1 MNSHC
6 QISKKNTNFG
16 IAVDIG
22 TTTVVAHL
30 VNIDTGKIS
39 ATLSEINAQRKYGA
53 DVITR
58 IKYCGK
64 NGHDKLTSLIRE
76 QIISMIIEL
85 CGGICNFADIKGVS
99 LAGNTIMQHIAAGY
113 SPVSMGAVP
122 FSTISFFGGMFDT
135 WNGLHVNQIYYAP
148 CISAYVG
155 GDITAGVL
163 AAGFDSHIEEPA
175 IFLDIGTNGEI
186 VLKYNGTYYC
196 CATAAGPAFEGAGIT
211 MGVAAVKGAID
222 HVSLD
227 PTNSSKLNFTTIG
240 NEEPKGLCGSG
251 LVDALAIMLD
261 LEVVDET
268 GRLEDEKFYISDN
281 VFITAKDVRN
291 IQLAKAALAAGVKT
305 LLTHVGLTETDVKTF
320 VLAGGFGTFMDKVNA
335 AKIGLFPKA
344 FLPVTTVMGNTSGEG
359 AILTLCS
366 TEAQEKLDKIR
377 KKSEYIELS
386 TSTVWN
392 NHFIE
397 QMMFEV

>member
-1 MNSHC
+1 M
-6 QISKKNTNFG
+6 KNKNFG

-30 VNIDTGKIS
+30 VNIDTGEIS
-39 ATLSEINAQRKYGA
+39 ASLSEINAQRKYGA

-76 QIISMIIEL
+76 QIISMISEL
-85 CGGICNFADIKGVS
+85 CDGICNFVDIKGVS

-122 FSTISFFGGMFDT
+122 FSTISLFGDKFDT
-135 WNGLHVNQIYYAP
+135 WNGLNVNQIYYAP

-163 AAGFDSHIEEPA
+163 AAGFDGHIEEPA
-175 IFLDIGTNGEI
+175 TFLDIGTNGEI

-211 MGVAAVKGAID
+211 MGMAAVNGAID

-227 PTNSSKLNFTTIG
+227 PIDSSKLNFTTIG
-240 NEEPKGLCGSG
+240 NDESKGLCGSG
-251 LVDALAIMLD
+251 LVDALAVMLA
-261 LEVVDET
+261 LEVVDES
-268 GRLEDEKFYISDN
+268 GRLEKEQFYISEN

-291 IQLAKAALAAGVKT
+291 IQLAKAAIAAGIQT
-305 LLTHVGLTETDVKTF
+305 LLTHVGLREDDIKTF
-320 VLAGGFGTFMDKVNA
+320 VLAGGFGSFMDKVNA
-335 AKIGLFPKA
+335 AKIGLFPKT
-344 FLPVTTVMGNTSGEG
+344 FLPVTAVMGNTSGEG
-359 AILTLCS
+359 AILALCS
-366 TEAQEKLDKIR
+366 PEAQEKLDDVR
-377 KKSEYIELS
+377 EKSEYIELS
-386 TSTVWN
+386 TSTIWN
-392 NHFIE
+392 EQFIE